1 MIPAILFAVGVS
13 TFFVGRTRYKTTAPD
28 GAVLIRTWRVMRYA
42 MANRGGPPVEH
53 WLDRSKGIPGAE
65 WTDKFVEE
73 LQRTLKA
80 CQVFLFYPFYWA
92 LYGNMSDNFINQGI
106 NMSRPSW
113 LGPEQLNLI
122 NSLVLVIS
130 IPIFDAY
137 IFPYLRRKGMR
148 LGPITRITI
157 GFLIVVSGFVYV
169 TILQQ
174 VLYST
179 GPYYNFANWNKSMG
193 PPVNDLSVWWQMPP
207 YAFIAISEIFAS
219 ASGLEFAFKKAPVE
233 LKSVVMSLFLLTN
246 CGGSLIGMLLAPLS
260 KDPYLVILFA
270 VQSAVLLV
278 VTGVFWILFRKLD
291 DVEDTDI

>member
-1 MIPAILFAVGVS
+1 MIPAVLFAVGV
-13 TFFVGRTRYKTTAPD
+13 TIFFIGRRRYVAKPPD
-28 GAVLIRTWRVMRYA
+28 GSVLINTWHCLRYA
-42 MANRGGPPVEH
+42 MTHRGPIVDH
-53 WLDRSKGIPGAE
+53 WLDNAKGVPGVG
-65 WTDKFVEE
+65 WDDTFVEE
-73 LQRTLKA
+73 LKRTLKA

-92 LYGNMSDNFINQGI
+92 LYANMSDNFINQGI
-106 NMSRPSW
+106 NMRRPSW

-122 NSLVLVIS
+122 NSLVLVLS
-130 IPIFDAY
+130 IPLFDSY
-137 IFPYLRRKGMR
+137 IFPFARRFGMR

-157 GFLIVVSGFVYV
+157 GFLIVVGGFVYV

-179 GPYYNFANWNKSMG
+179 GPFYDFSKWDKSMG

-207 YAFIAISEIFAS
+207 YAVIAISEIFAS
-219 ASGLEFAFKKAPVE
+219 ATGLEFAFKQAPTK

-246 CGGSLIGMLLAPLS
+246 CGGSLIGMILAPLS

-278 VTGVFWILFRKLD
+278 VSGIFWLVFRKLD
-291 DVEDTDI
+291 DVDA